1 MNEAIRSL
9 NGLPHLR
16 MASKPIKMK
25 TTVRLDSNDPEGY
38 GGTVESDNLGPSEF
52 MRRRASALL
61 LDEKPDDV

>member
-25 TTVRLDSNDPEGY
+25 TTVRLDSNDSEGY
-38 GGTVESDNLGPSEF
+38 GGTVESDKSWSYGIHVP
-52 MRRRASALL
+52 
-61 LDEKPDDV
+61 